1 MNDKYHPK
9 RGFSNWDI
17 RDRELGYLGQRK
29 INDNN
34 EDNQMIYLD
43 LAKLGTHLRNLSIL
57 IHKHK

>member
-1 MNDKYHPK
+1 MTNITPSVNS
-9 RGFSNWDI
+9 RIGILGTENWDI
-17 RDRELGYLGQRK
+17 RDRK

-43 LAKLGTHLRNLSIL
+43 LAKLGTRLRNLSIL

>member
-1 MNDKYHPK
+1 MTNITPSVNS
-9 RGFSNWDI
+9 RIGILGTENWDI
-17 RDRELGYLGQRK
+17 RDRK

-43 LAKLGTHLRNLSIL
+43 LAKLGTHVRNLSIL

>member
-1 MNDKYHPK
+1 MTNITPSVNS
-9 RGFSNWDI
+9 RIGILGTENWDI
-17 RDRELGYLGQRK
+17 RDRK

>member
-1 MNDKYHPK
+1 MTNITPSVNS
-9 RGFSNWDI
+9 RIGILGTENWDV
-17 RDRELGYLGQRK
+17 RDRK

-43 LAKLGTHLRNLSIL
+43 LAKLGTHVRNLSIL

>member
-1 MNDKYHPK
+1 MTNITPSVNS
-9 RGFSNWDI
+9 RIGILGTENWDI
-17 RDRELGYLGQRK
+17 RDRK

-57 IHKHK
+57 IHEHK

>member
-9 RGFSNWDI
+9 REFSNWDI
-17 RDRELGYLGQRK
+17 RDRK

-43 LAKLGTHLRNLSIL
+43 LAKLGTHVRNLSIL

>member
-1 MNDKYHPK
+1 MTNITPSVNS
-9 RGFSNWDI
+9 RIGILGTENWDV
-17 RDRELGYLGQRK
+17 RDRK

-43 LAKLGTHLRNLSIL
+43 LPKLGTHVRNLSIL